1 MRRATWIPIVLPLLA
16 VLGGSGCGPD
26 DEGGRQSADDGIVP
40 PPTTDGSATSTGET
54 TAGSSPGSGS
64 ATATSMVTTEA
75 TAADDTTGPGISFDL
90 GRSPDVGGPMTYPVR
105 MLPGLVSIT
114 FYERTGGTEPDA
126 FTFMVDGPEL
136 TVRLADPLAIGNF
149 DIDGATGEFY
159 DVYYSDIDGN
169 FELDG
174 RYLTISGVFGQPLP
188 AGGGL
193 NLAEIGLN
201 FQDASTEFGNYVAS
215 YVILGD
221 NAAQP
226 DGNADNSID
235 GDLQTH
241 TTMGNTVG
249 SNERLRVT
257 LGFLS
262 SSGPPPG

>member
-1 MRRATWIPIVLPLLA
+1 MRCATWI
-16 VLGGSGCGPD
+16 LGGLVLAACGTED
-26 DEGGRQSADDGIVP
+26 DDGRQSAEDGVATLP
-40 PPTTDGSATSTGET
+40 ADGPGSTGSEPTSGSA
-54 TAGSSPGSGS
+54 SGS
-64 ATATSMVTTEA
+64 ATGSASASGSATGGTTTSGADET
-75 TAADDTTGPGISFDL
+75 TAPGINFDL
-90 GRSPDVGGPMTYPVR
+90 GDAPDAGGPMTYPVR
-105 MLPGLVSIT
+105 MLPGLLSIT

-126 FTFMVDGPEL
+126 FTFLVDGLEL
-136 TVRLADPLAIGNF
+136 TVRLADPLALGNF

-159 DVYYSDIDGN
+159 DVYYSDEQGN

-174 RYLTISGVFGQPLP
+174 RYLTISGVFGQTLP

-201 FQDASTEFGNYVAS
+201 FADATTEFGNYVAS
-215 YVILGD
+215 HQILGD

-226 DGNADNSID
+226 DGNAGNSID

-249 SNERLRVT
+249 TGERLRVT